1 MNLQRMQIFLSFDME
16 RDMEREFVTNKTFVY
31 LRREQEFIEFIS
43 AIFRAI

>member
-1 MNLQRMQIFLSFDME
+1 MNLQRMQIFLSF
-16 RDMEREFVTNKTFVY
+16 RDMEREFVTNKMFVY